1 MKKKHVFLISF
12 VALISIISIFICSLY
27 NNVEGQKVNTMTKQE
42 VSDQLGGD
50 MLLGITGMVE
60 AIAPDQSLIEFSK
73 NVDEDT
79 QKVILNDFKN
89 HTMETY
95 LALQND
101 SNFNFYVQNTK
112 TKEELG
118 NKDLKNKTEKDIQD
132 DSYVYGIVTF
142 DDKGNASIQGD
153 FYDLDISLNR
163 LSYFTDFYFDGEI
176 YYNDVFEISRG
187 DVEIQNPKNIQIK
200 FSIPKDI
207 EDNDGLISNS
217 IYPVYN
223 YAGFT
228 MLAALIGSCVL
239 ALYLLFYPASIVKDV
254 NPFLTFRKIKAEIL
268 TILLGFGITF
278 GLMGMVYLA
287 DATLNG
293 YLIDSIAKY
302 NIHFSENILLAG
314 NVIEW
319 MLLFLMISIAIFEI
333 KFIFVKGFWKFIKED
348 TIVGSVVC
356 GIHRY
361 MDRLADFDLKDPL
374 HKQLF
379 KFILVQ
385 IVIVFI
391 LCFFFAFGSFLA
403 IIYGIVLYVWL
414 RKKLEKM
421 QEDYGVILKQTSA
434 LKEGNFHVE
443 ISDDVGIF
451 ESMKDDLQDI
461 RIGFEKAVK
470 EEMKSQNMKTE
481 LISNVSHDLKTPLTG
496 IRNYIELLQQEGIS
510 EEQCQEYLKMLE
522 QYSHRLQVLMD
533 DLFEISKANSGNI
546 QLEMTKLDIIAL
558 VEQVQAEC
566 SEGIAEHNLE
576 VIWSLPSEPHVYVML
591 DGNKAYR
598 IFENLLI
605 NVQRYAMEHTRVY
618 IDIKKYANYVRIE
631 CKNISKDPLNFEPSE
646 IIERFVRGDKSRH
659 DGGSGLGLAIVKSF
673 TEAMQGTF
681 TIETDGDL
689 FKAILTFPILSDV
702 EETIEQ

>member
-1 MKKKHVFLISF
+1 
-12 VALISIISIFICSLY
+12 
-27 NNVEGQKVNTMTKQE
+27 
-42 VSDQLGGD
+42 
-50 MLLGITGMVE
+50 
-60 AIAPDQSLIEFSK
+60 
-73 NVDEDT
+73 
-79 QKVILNDFKN
+79 
-89 HTMETY
+89 
-95 LALQND
+95 
-101 SNFNFYVQNTK
+101 
-112 TKEELG
+112 
-118 NKDLKNKTEKDIQD
+118 
-132 DSYVYGIVTF
+132 
-142 DDKGNASIQGD
+142 
-153 FYDLDISLNR
+153 
-163 LSYFTDFYFDGEI
+163 
-176 YYNDVFEISRG
+176 
-187 DVEIQNPKNIQIK
+187 
-200 FSIPKDI
+200 
-207 EDNDGLISNS
+207 
-217 IYPVYN
+217 
-223 YAGFT
+223 
-228 MLAALIGSCVL
+228 
-239 ALYLLFYPASIVKDV
+239 
-254 NPFLTFRKIKAEIL
+254 
-268 TILLGFGITF
+268 
-278 GLMGMVYLA
+278 
-287 DATLNG
+287 
-293 YLIDSIAKY
+293 
-302 NIHFSENILLAG
+302 
-314 NVIEW
+314 
-319 MLLFLMISIAIFEI
+319 
-333 KFIFVKGFWKFIKED
+333 
-348 TIVGSVVC
+348 
-356 GIHRY
+356 
-361 MDRLADFDLKDPL
+361 
-374 HKQLF
+374 
-379 KFILVQ
+379 
-385 IVIVFI
+385 
-391 LCFFFAFGSFLA
+391 
-403 IIYGIVLYVWL
+403 
-414 RKKLEKM
+414 M